1 MKEQLLNLKNAMKEG
16 KSRKS
21 VEDLIKEGWK
31 NTYILYADM
40 EIYKKDNERILY
52 DNKNQKIY
60 IKYFIN

>member
-1 MKEQLLNLKNAMKEG
+1 MKEQLINLKKEG

-52 DNKNQKIY
+52 DKKNQEIY
-60 IKYFIN
+60 IKYFID

>member
-52 DNKNQKIY
+52 DKKNQEIY
-60 IKYFIN
+60 IKYFID